1 LLIKENIRGNIKRS
15 KCNFNSQ
22 MYRATL
28 LVCDLPKDLIIAILS
43 SLLGAVFTI
52 ISFLFIS
59 ISQYEKCY
67 MFLSHQHMSF
77 GMNVAH
83 AFPIMILIISII
95 YLDVYFHTLW
105 K

>member
-1 LLIKENIRGNIKRS
+1 
-15 KCNFNSQ
+15 
-22 MYRATL
+22 MY
-28 LVCDLPKDLIIAILS
+28 DLPKDLIIAIPS

-52 ISFLFIS
+52 ISFLFTP

-83 AFPIMILIISII
+83 AFFIMILIIPII
-95 YLDVYFHTLW
+95 YLDIFILF
-105 K
+105 